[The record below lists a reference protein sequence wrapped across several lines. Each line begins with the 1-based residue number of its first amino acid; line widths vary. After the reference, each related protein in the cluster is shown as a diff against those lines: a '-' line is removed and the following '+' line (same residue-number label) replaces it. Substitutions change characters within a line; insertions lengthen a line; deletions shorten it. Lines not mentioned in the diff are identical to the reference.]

1 MANQMTLK
9 GPVNVVFAASA
20 AGLAVSLALVLIA
33 LATQGHA
40 AYNTTSQG
48 PLSWGLPIVTYDYFL
63 LLSTGLALVASLAL
77 AFGARD
83 FYPIAK
89 RCTWAA
95 LGAAVAG
102 VAALML
108 ELGHPLRALWAIP
121 LNFQYL
127 SPLFWKPFFI
137 AAYVVLLLVLFNRMN
152 RPGWDYAANRGLGV
166 ALFIAA
172 AAVALNAGAVF
183 GMMAMRPFWYGP
195 LIPVYF
201 LAESLLSG
209 LAFAILVTYLAY
221 GLDPKAMPDKARALL
236 TGAMPGIFAAALA
249 VVIAMVG
256 SRAITGLWSNAEGLQ
271 AFDWMV
277 GSPLFHLELWVGLA
291 LPLVLMLRAS
301 SRSQPGMQLAAAV
314 LVLVALFIGRY
325 EFVIGGQVV
334 PLFKGSWVPG
344 FVRYT
349 PSFAEWMLF
358 AVSLSITFAVYA
370 FGEKRFDLSAT
381 PADKR

>member
-1 MANQMTLK
+1 M
-9 GPVNVVFAASA
+9 
-20 AGLAVSLALVLIA
+20 
-33 LATQGHA
+33 
-40 AYNTTSQG
+40 
-48 PLSWGLPIVTYDYFL
+48 
-63 LLSTGLALVASLAL
+63 
-77 AFGARD
+77 
-83 FYPIAK
+83 
-89 RCTWAA
+89 
-95 LGAAVAG
+95 
-102 VAALML
+102 
-108 ELGHPLRALWAIP
+108 
-121 LNFQYL
+121 
-127 SPLFWKPFFI
+127 
-137 AAYVVLLLVLFNRMN
+137 LLLVVFNRMT

-166 ALFIAA
+166 ALFVAA
-172 AAVALNAGAVF
+172 VAVALNAGAVF

-201 LAESLLSG
+201 LAESFLSG
-209 LAFAILVTYLAY
+209 VAFAMLVTYLAY

-256 SRAITGLWSNAEGLQ
+256 SRAVTGLWSNAEGLQ

-277 GSPLFHLELWVGLA
+277 GSPLFHLELWVGLV
-291 LPLVLMLRAS
+291 LPLVLMLRPA
-301 SRSQPGMQLAAAV
+301 SRSQPRMQLAAAV

-349 PSFAEWMLF
+349 PSLTEWMLLLL
-358 AVSLSITFAVYA
+358 ALSVAFAVYA

-381 PADKR
+381 PGEKR

>member
-1 MANQMTLK
+1 MATQASFK
-9 GPVNVVFAASA
+9 GPVNTVFAAA
-20 AGLAVSLALVLIA
+20 AIGVGVSLAIVAVA
-33 LATQGHA
+33 LFTRGHA
-40 AYNTTSQG
+40 AFNTTSQG

-63 LLSTGLALVASLAL
+63 LASTGLAFVASLAL
-77 AFGARD
+77 AFGVRD
-83 FYPIAK
+83 FYPIAR
-89 RCTWAA
+89 RCVWLALATAA
-95 LGAAVAG
+95 AAV
-102 VAALML
+102 VALTL
-108 ELGHPLRALWAIP
+108 ELGHPLRAFWAIP
-121 LNFQYL
+121 LSFQYL

-137 AAYVVLLLVLFNRMN
+137 AAYGVLLLVVFNRMT

-166 ALFIAA
+166 ALFVAA
-172 AAVALNAGAVF
+172 VAVALNAGAVF

-201 LAESLLSG
+201 LAESFLSG
-209 LAFAILVTYLAY
+209 VAFAMLVTYLAY

-256 SRAITGLWSNAEGLQ
+256 SRAVTGLWSNAEGLQ

-277 GSPLFHLELWVGLA
+277 GSPLFHLELWVGLV
-291 LPLVLMLRAS
+291 LPLVLMLRPG
-301 SRSQPGMQLAAAV
+301 SRNQPSMQLAAAV

-349 PSFAEWMLF
+349 PSLTEWMLLLL
-358 AVSLSITFAVYA
+358 ALSVAFAVYA

-381 PADKR
+381 PGEKR